1 MTEPYESGSF
11 RDRNARVFTRDGSV
25 FRGLS
30 QQASIEGDALAETR
44 FFGRFSADGR
54 LVATDNAARGYVALL
69 FALGLLLW
77 AQGNLWVGDYGVVD
91 GTEID
96 FSRLESRVPYEVGAS
111 ALILTAALLFRRQF
125 NALAPSAS
133 AIFLALQGVAIMV
146 SSLGTAGEGAARW
159 QEPAA
164 GLFEFSAQQNVI
176 HVILDEFQSDVLTE
190 RARIYDSSLI
200 VVSSDHGTALDPKGF
215 SRQSDGLPL
224 RRGPSTAI
232 LSHIAGTAKAIMMIK
247 PPGAAGPLIVSQA
260 PTMQSDLP
268 ATVFD
273 VLSLSH
279 GFSGQPMLQRD
290 PDEQRSRTY
299 SMYDVSQGFPEGYLK
314 RLDLLTIDGRLL
326 DAGLWNFS
334 RSIMP
339 PGAD

>member
-1 MTEPYESGSF
+1 MDLVSEFLDRLRSF
-11 RDRNARVFTRDGSV
+11 G
-25 FRGLS
+25 
-30 QQASIEGDALAETR
+30 
-44 FFGRFSADGR
+44 
-54 LVATDNAARGYVALL
+54 
-69 FALGLLLW
+69 
-77 AQGNLWVGDYGVVD
+77 
-91 GTEID
+91 
-96 FSRLESRVPYEVGAS
+96 
-111 ALILTAALLFRRQF
+111 
-125 NALAPSAS
+125 
-133 AIFLALQGVAIMV
+133 
-146 SSLGTAGEGAARW
+146 
-159 QEPAA
+159 
-164 GLFEFSAQQNVI
+164 
-176 HVILDEFQSDVLTE
+176 
-190 RARIYDSSLI
+190 IYDSSLI

-215 SRQSDGLPL
+215 RRQSDGLPL
-224 RRGPSTAI
+224 RRGPSTAR
-232 LSHIAGTAKAIMMIK
+232 LSHIAGTAEAIMMIK